1 MSKFPKDFLW
11 GGATA
16 ACQCE
21 GAWNEGGKGLTLG
34 DMKPYR
40 PFLKRTD
47 LHEQR
52 TVSMEMLRE
61 AHAEKG
67 TGLYPKRYGIDFYHR
82 YKEDIKLFAELGLK
96 SFRMSISWAAGLP
109 AGY

>member
-1 MSKFPKDFLW
+1 MRDFPDGFLW

-21 GAWNEGGKGLTLG
+21 GAWQEGERGLSLG

-47 LHEQR
+47 LEQQR
-52 TVSMEMLRE
+52 TADL
-61 AHAEKG
+61 
-67 TGLYPKRYGIDFYHR
+67 PHR
-82 YKEDIKLFAELGLK
+82 HRRGAK
-96 SFRMSISWAAGLP
+96 
-109 AGY
+109 